1 MNLVK
6 QSNEEV
12 ENILT
17 TNIKTLGSSDDQLT
31 LVERLMTYLQLKELE
46 KRTDYN
52 RFGEES
58 KIDMLMENS
67 RPPTDINRIRRRM
80 QILGLC

>member
-67 RPPTDINRIRRRM
+67 RPPTDINRIRCRM